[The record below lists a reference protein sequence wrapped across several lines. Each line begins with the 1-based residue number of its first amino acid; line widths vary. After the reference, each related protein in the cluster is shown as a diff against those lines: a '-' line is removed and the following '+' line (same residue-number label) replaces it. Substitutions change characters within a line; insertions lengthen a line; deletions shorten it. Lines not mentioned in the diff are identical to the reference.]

1 MTDNLKRAIALLD
14 DVASGISATD
24 AYQRG
29 RIAERIMI
37 VAWLRNG
44 NAWLNNGECCG
55 AKDSDGVCLAPA
67 CPWGEE
73 LEALHKAADAIEA
86 GEHLAQETQT

>member
-1 MTDNLKRAIALLD
+1 MTDKLTQAMALLD

-37 VAWLRNG
+37 VAWLRDNMPSSM
-44 NAWLNNGECCG
+44 ADLNHE
-55 AKDSDGVCLAPA
+55 
-67 CPWGEE
+67 
-73 LEALHKAADAIEA
+73 ADAIER
-86 GEHLAQETQT
+86 GDHLK

>member
-1 MTDNLKRAIALLD
+1 MTDNLERAMALLD

-37 VAWLRNG
+37 AAWLRDTMPSSM
-44 NAWLNNGECCG
+44 ADLNYE
-55 AKDSDGVCLAPA
+55 
-67 CPWGEE
+67 
-73 LEALHKAADAIEA
+73 ADAIA
-86 GEHLAQETQT
+86 RGDHLK

>member
-1 MTDNLKRAIALLD
+1 MTDNLERAMALLD

-37 VAWLRNG
+37 VAMLRG
-44 NAWLNNGECCG
+44 ETGYAWS
-55 AKDSDGVCLAPA
+55 KDVV
-67 CPWGEE
+67 E
-73 LEALHKAADAIEA
+73 AADAIER
-86 GEHLAQETQT
+86 GEHLT

>member
-1 MTDNLKRAIALLD
+1 MTDKLTQAMALLD

-37 VAWLRNG
+37 VAWLLD
-44 NAWLNNGECCG
+44 AKTWLNNGECCG

-67 CPWGEE
+67 CEWGEE
-73 LEALHKAADAIEA
+73 LKALHKAADAIEA
-86 GEHLAQETQT
+86 GEHLK

>member
-1 MTDNLKRAIALLD
+1 MTDKLTQALALLD

-37 VAWLRNG
+37 VAWLRA
-44 NAWLNNGECCG
+44 NAMGTRWR
-55 AKDSDGVCLAPA
+55 
-67 CPWGEE
+67 E
-73 LEALHKAADAIEA
+73 LADAIER
-86 GEHLAQETQT
+86 GEHLT

>member
-1 MTDNLKRAIALLD
+1 MTDKLERAMALLD

-29 RIAERIMI
+29 RIAERLMI
-37 VAWLRNG
+37 AAWLLD
-44 NAWLNNGECCG
+44 AKTWLNNGECCG

-73 LEALHKAADAIEA
+73 LKALHRAADAIER
-86 GEHLAQETQT
+86 GDHLT